1 MIIPAYN
8 EEGYIGN
15 TLESVK
21 RAIGAYGNAGGV
33 EVIVVDNNSTDG
45 TAAVA
50 TGYGA
55 RVVFEGENMIAKARN
70 AGARASRGEYLVFLD
85 ADTTIDSSLLRR
97 VDGLLESGAVIGG
110 GVFIDYDAH
119 WDLRV
124 LARLMNYLCFVFRKQ
139 WGAFLFCER
148 AAFERAGGFDKT
160 MYGLEDV
167 ALAKLLRADGKLSG
181 KRFVVISDCRVVTSA
196 RRVAPRWKM
205 LRTRLPMM
213 WGLKRK
219 VRDPV
224 RCRPIWYDVDR

>member
-8 EEGYIGN
+8 EESYIGK

-21 RAIGAYGNAGGV
+21 RAVDAYGNAGGV

-45 TAAVA
+45 TASVA
-50 TGYGA
+50 AGHGA

-70 AGARASRGEYLVFLD
+70 AGARASRGKYLVFLD
-85 ADTTIDSSLLRR
+85 ADTTMDSSLIRR
-97 VDGLLESGAVIGG
+97 VDELLGSGAVMGG
-110 GVFIDYDAH
+110 GVFVDYDAH
-119 WDLRV
+119 WDLRL

-148 AAFERAGGFDKT
+148 AAFERAGGFDET

-167 ALAKLLRADGKLSG
+167 ALAKVLRKDGKLSG
-181 KRFVVISDCRVVTSA
+181 KRFVVISDCHVVTSA
-196 RRVAPRWKM
+196 RRVVPRWKM
-205 LRTRLPMM
+205 LRTRLPML

-219 VRDPV
+219 VRNPIC
-224 RCRPIWYDVDR
+224 CRPIWYDVDR